1 MMLLNDLD
9 YPDAL
14 IADVLRTVKTIAL
27 VGASLKQDRPS
38 HEVMIFLQRRNYRV
52 IPVNPGLAGQ
62 IVLGE
67 IARESPAAIT
77 EQVDMV
83 DIFRRSEMVAPIV
96 DQAIAIKAKV
106 VWMQLGVRD
115 DAAAAKAQAAGLIVI
130 MDRCPKIETLRLL
143 AMGLL

>member
-1 MMLLNDLD
+1 MLMNDLD

-14 IADVLRTVKTIAL
+14 IADVLRSVKTIAL
-27 VGASLKQDRPS
+27 VGASLKPDRPS
-38 HEVMIFLQRRNYRV
+38 HEVMKFLQGRNYRV

-62 IVLGE
+62 VVLGE
-67 IARESPAAIT
+67 IARESLAAIT

>member
-1 MMLLNDLD
+1 MTKDLR

-14 IADVLRTVKTIAL
+14 IADVLRSVKTIAL
-27 VGASLKQDRPS
+27 VGASPKPDRPS
-38 HEVMIFLQRRNYRV
+38 HEVMKFLQALNYRV

-62 IVLGE
+62 VVLGE
-67 IARESPAAIT
+67 MARESLLAIG
-77 EQVDMV
+77 EPVDMV
-83 DIFRRSEMVAPIV
+83 DIFRRPEAVAPIV

-130 MDRCPKIETLRLL
+130 MDRCPKIETARLT
-143 AMGLL
+143 AAGLL